1 MDANI
6 FDFQDIWQR
15 ILERS
20 QKEGSDALEGFAAY
34 LEKMY
39 PNPALEDFAFYKD
52 YLSRF
57 VINEEL
63 YGKELLHESSMS
75 YDESIL
81 LVKLAAASFSSTY
94 DLDYLPGEDKLEL
107 TFYVKSG
114 DKSITKKLQDLWFLQ
129 IETLFLIYFEEQ
141 LHLEYLLSTGGTPV
155 REERKMRLNIFEKK
169 LGQCLDKLHGHDGG
183 SGSAESL
190 ASKLDDLLNS

>member
-6 FDFQDIWQR
+6 FDLKDIWRR

-20 QKEGSDALEGFAAY
+20 QKEDRDALEGFSAY
-34 LEKMY
+34 LEKSY
-39 PNPALEDFAFYKD
+39 PDPELEDFAFYKD
-52 YLSRF
+52 YLSRL

-63 YGKELLHESSMS
+63 YGKEILQDSGMS
-75 YDESIL
+75 YDESIFL
-81 LVKLAAASFSSTY
+81 MKLAAASFSSTY
-94 DLDYLPGEDKLEL
+94 DLHYLPDEDKLEL
-107 TFYVKSG
+107 TFHVTSG
-114 DKSITKKLQDLWFLQ
+114 DRSTTRKLQELWYGQ

-141 LHLEYLLSTGGTPV
+141 LHLEFVLVTGGDLV
-155 REERKMRLNIFEKK
+155 SEERKMRLRTSEKK
-169 LGQCLDKLHGHDGG
+169 IGKCIDKLHGQDGG